1 MNLKNKNFYQYQD
14 KIELP
19 ETVTF
24 SLQKSEFGS
33 SQPDHFVFTGPLG
46 TSVFSLQSLN
56 SLKKDR
62 VAFSFDT
69 YSQTLDTTIQNVR
82 IIYINSTSKSSLKL
96 YKSILQNKCIGVS
109 RGFLM
114 YLKISGIGYRVTLAK
129 NDIKDNVNANDVLHF
144 KLGFSHDI
152 RYEVPSGVRVFLQSP
167 VSFCLFGLD
176 INQLTQIAATIKNL
190 RKPNAYKEKG
200 IRLLNDKV
208 TLKIRKKLK

>member
-19 ETVTF
+19 ESVTF
-24 SLQKSEFGS
+24 TLQKSEPGS
-33 SQPDHFVFTGPLG
+33 LQSWDRFVFTGPLG

-69 YSQTLDTTIQNVR
+69 YSQTLNTTTQNIR

-129 NDIKDNVNANDVLHF
+129 NGIKENVNDVLHF

-152 RYEVPSGVRVFLQSP
+152 CYEVPSGVRVFLQSP

-200 IRLLNDKV
+200 IRLVNDKV

>member
-33 SQPDHFVFTGPLG
+33 SQPDRFVFTGPLG
-46 TSVFSLQSLN
+46 TSIFSLQSLN

-69 YSQTLDTTIQNVR
+69 YSQTLDTTAQNIRV
-82 IIYINSTSKSSLKL
+82 IYINSTSKSSLKL

-129 NDIKDNVNANDVLHF
+129 NDSKDNVNANDVLHF

>member
-1 MNLKNKNFYQYQD
+1 MNFKNNNFYQYQD

-19 ETVTF
+19 ETVTL
-24 SLQKSEFGS
+24 SLQKSGS
-33 SQPDHFVFTGPLG
+33 NSLQAWDRFVFTGPLG
-46 TSVFSLQSLN
+46 SSVFSLQSLN

-69 YSQTLDTTIQNVR
+69 YSQTLESENQKIRV
-82 IIYINSTSKSSLKL
+82 IYINSTSKSSLKL

-114 YLKISGIGYRVTLAK
+114 YLKISGIGYRVTLAQ
-129 NDIKDNVNANDVLHF
+129 NDNMNANDVLHF